1 MAKKSTR
8 KAPRASTRRAKPAA
22 RSARPAR
29 SAPFDAKA
37 AMEHAITSLDFAREM
52 TLKLLTDW
60 PKNKLA
66 HQFSPADNH
75 PLWTLGH
82 LGTSAEWF
90 ASVLDKKAGPS
101 AKLNATFGG
110 GSKPSTN
117 PKDYPSLAKLIALY
131 NAGHQRL
138 VKALRN
144 TKDPL
149 AKPDAKMDWL
159 RDGLHAAE
167 MAIWHEGWHA
177 GQLSTL
183 RRQHGLPG
191 VM

>member
-8 KAPRASTRRAKPAA
+8 KATPSSKSRAKATTRKAQPAH
-22 RSARPAR
+22 
-29 SAPFDAKA
+29 APFDAKA
-37 AMEHAITSLDFAREM
+37 AMEHAITSLEFAREM

-101 AKLNATFGG
+101 AKLNAKFGG
-110 GSKPSTN
+110 GSKPSSN
-117 PKDYPSLAKLIALY
+117 PKDYPSLASLIAMY
-131 NAGHQRL
+131 HAGHQRL
-138 VKALRN
+138 IKALRN

-177 GQLSTL
+177 GQLSAL